1 MISDSIHHHKI
12 PSNLGKQKGATLAE
26 FMLWGALFAGVVVIG
41 VAGYRYSKNQSD
53 TARTGQEFRQ
63 LQAAARTVTNG
74 NYGTVS
80 LNSGLIAAGAIPG
93 SLSVSGSTITNGFG
107 GAVTVVGA
115 TDDVTITQAALPKEV
130 CVQALTDIGKTAWLS
145 VAVNGGTA
153 ITSFPISLAT
163 AEAQCTTTSN
173 SIAANGR

>member
-1 MISDSIHHHKI
+1 MFHFSKKHSSPKL
-12 PSNLGKQKGATLAE
+12 PKNQKGATLAE

-41 VAGYRYSKNQSD
+41 VAGYRYSKNQTD

-63 LQAAARTVTNG
+63 LQAATRTITNG

-80 LNSGLIAAGAIPG
+80 LNSGLVSAGAVPG
-93 SLSVSGSTITNGFG
+93 SLTGSGSTITNGFG
-107 GAVTVVGA
+107 GAVTVVGGS
-115 TDDVTITQAALPKEV
+115 DRVTITQAAIPKEV
-130 CVQALTDIGKTAWLS
+130 CVQAITDIGKTSWVS

-163 AEAQCTTTSN
+163 AETQCSGTTN
-173 SIAANGR
+173 SIAAVSW